1 MPSRAADRKTGL
13 VKKPLR
19 IISYTKFTV
28 AVLLV
33 LLVVSVPAGSRGPL
47 RFAWLSDTHVGS
59 DRGAADLR
67 ASVSDINARPGLSFV
82 LVTGDVTEM
91 GSYTNLRLAKDILDG
106 LHVPYHIIPGNH
118 DTKWSESGGSD
129 FARLWGADRF
139 AFESGGFR
147 FIGLAQGP
155 SLRMGDGNWAP
166 QDVRWLEGLL
176 AEPGGATKP
185 TVFVSHYPL
194 DESIANWYVVLD
206 KLKTIPTVAVLVGHG
221 HKNRA
226 MDFEG
231 LQGVMGRST
240 LGTKDTPPGYTVVEI
255 SAKAMTFAERTA
267 GKTRA
272 PWHRIVLEKGGL
284 PVVAAGRPA
293 GGPGMTAGPTPR
305 PDFAVNDLYPQVRVR
320 WRFDAGWTI
329 ASSASAAGET
339 VVFADAS
346 GAVRALRIAD
356 GSIAWEFKTDEPV
369 YSTPAFGDNRVVF
382 GGTDGTIY
390 GLDARTGT
398 PAWKVVTGGPVVAC
412 PRLVGGVVYI
422 GSSDHVFRAVELAT
436 GRLVW
441 SYDGIEGFVETK
453 PLVSDDKIV
462 FGAWDGWLYALDR
475 RTGKLVWKWQGDK
488 PSPFYSP
495 AACWPVA
502 ANGRVFIVTP
512 DPWMTAIDLASG
524 REIWGTDNWAVRESI
539 GLSEDGQRVLV
550 RTTEDIIAA
559 ISTSADGSEALWE
572 TDAGFGTDI
581 NSAMLVEK
589 DGVVFYGT
597 KNGLLIALDAA
608 TGAVKW
614 KHRVGVALL
623 NTVTPLSGREV
634 VVTDFDGR
642 VSLVVS
648 DRQEGVKPTFFEKK

>member
-1 MPSRAADRKTGL
+1 MAAKKTW
-13 VKKPLR
+13 
-19 IISYTKFTV
+19 TV
-28 AVLLV
+28 AAVICTALVVLLMAA
-33 LLVVSVPAGSRGPL
+33 SPAAPRGPL

-59 DRGAADLR
+59 DRGADDLR

-82 LVTGDVTEM
+82 LVTGDIAEM

-106 LHVPYHIIPGNH
+106 LRVPYHIIPGNH
-118 DTKWSESGGSD
+118 DTKWSGSGGSD
-129 FARLWGADRF
+129 FTRLWGSDRF

-147 FIGLAQGP
+147 FIGLSQGP
-155 SLRMGDGNWAP
+155 VLRMGDGNWAP

-231 LQGVMGRST
+231 LQGVMGRAN
-240 LGTKDTPPGYTVVEI
+240 LGTKEAASGYTIVEVG
-255 SAKAMTFAERTA
+255 AKAMTFAERTA
-267 GKTRA
+267 GKTRP
-272 PWHRIVLEKGGL
+272 PWHQIVLKKGGL
-284 PVVAAGRPA
+284 PIVAAGRPA
-293 GGPGMTAGPTPR
+293 GLTPR
-305 PDFAVNDLYPQVRVR
+305 PDFAVNQLFPQVRVR

-329 ASSASAAGET
+329 ASAASAAGET
-339 VVFADAS
+339 VVFGDAS
-346 GAVRALRIAD
+346 GAVRALRITD
-356 GSIAWEFKTDEPV
+356 GSIAWEFKTDDPV
-369 YSTPAFGDNRVVF
+369 YSTPATGGNRVVF

-390 GLDARTGT
+390 ALDVRTGT
-398 PAWKVVTGGPVVAC
+398 PAWKVVTGGPVVAAAC
-412 PRLVGGVVYI
+412 VASGVVYI
-422 GSSDHVFRAVELAT
+422 GSSDHVFRAIDLAT
-436 GRLVW
+436 GRTVW
-441 SYDGIEGFVETK
+441 SNDGIEGFVETK
-453 PLVSDDKIV
+453 PLVADGKVV
-462 FGAWDGWLYALDR
+462 FGAWDGCLYALDMK
-475 RTGKLVWKWQGDK
+475 TGKLAWKWQGEK
-488 PSPFYSP
+488 PSPYYSP

-502 ANGRVFIVTP
+502 ANGRVFVVAP
-512 DPWMTAIDLASG
+512 DPWMTAIDLATG

-539 GLSEDGQRVLV
+539 GLSEDGQRVYV

-559 ISTSADGSEALWE
+559 ISPSADGSEAVWE
-572 TDAGFGTDI
+572 TDAGFGSDI
-581 NSAMLVEK
+581 NSAQLVEK

-597 KNGLLIALDAA
+597 KNGLLLALDGA
-608 TGAVKW
+608 TGTLKW

-642 VSLVVS
+642 VSLVAS
-648 DRQEGVKPTFFEKK
+648 DR